1 MPPPAPLGPAAELPV
16 IVLFVTFIGPLWTLK
31 MPPPALAVLP
41 LIVLLVTLTV
51 PVSLLKMPPPEG
63 EAALLLRVLL
73 LMLTTPVLKLRMPPP
88 NPAELLLRV
97 LLMMLTIAVLLLRI
111 PPPELPLGTW
121 PFEIVNPENVTT
133 PGLAAVTLKTRL
145 LLFPLIVNR
154 VAPGASIVRLLS
166 IGNCPLVRV

>member
-1 MPPPAPLGPAAELPV
+1 MPPPAPLGPVAELPV

-41 LIVLLVTLTV
+41 LI
-51 PVSLLKMPPPEG
+51 
-63 EAALLLRVLL
+63 L

-97 LLMMLTIAVLLLRI
+97 LLMMLTVAVLLLRI
-111 PPPELPLGTW
+111 PPPEEPLGTC

-133 PGLAAVTLKTRL
+133 PGLAAVKLKT
-145 LLFPLIVNR
+145 
-154 VAPGASIVRLLS
+154 
-166 IGNCPLVRV
+166 